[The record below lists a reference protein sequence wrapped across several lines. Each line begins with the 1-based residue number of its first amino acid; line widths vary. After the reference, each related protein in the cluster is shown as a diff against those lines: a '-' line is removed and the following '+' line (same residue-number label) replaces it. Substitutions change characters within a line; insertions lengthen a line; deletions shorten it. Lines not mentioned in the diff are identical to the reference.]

1 MLIKESIRFEILT
14 AINTD
19 NTSFMLTVC
28 LLNHAAPQEIKPN
41 RLMPPLY
48 SQRVTISLAWVNEKI
63 LSQDEE
69 AHIGMGTEERE
80 EKGLTHRQRE
90 TERERERE
98 RERKKERERG
108 NHEAKSFRGKK
119 IASRK
124 AFL

>member
-48 SQRVTISLAWVNEKI
+48 SERVTISLAWVNEKI
-63 LSQDEE
+63 QSQDEE
-69 AHIGMGTEERE
+69 AHIGRGTEERE

-90 TERERERE
+90 KERERERE
-98 RERKKERERG
+98 REREKKRER
-108 NHEAKSFRGKK
+108 
-119 IASRK
+119 
-124 AFL
+124 

>member
-1 MLIKESIRFEILT
+1 MLTNESIRFEILT

-63 LSQDEE
+63 QSQDEE
-69 AHIGMGTEERE
+69 AHIGMGTKERE
-80 EKGLTHRQRE
+80 EKGLTH
-90 TERERERE
+90 
-98 RERKKERERG
+98 
-108 NHEAKSFRGKK
+108 
-119 IASRK
+119 
-124 AFL
+124 